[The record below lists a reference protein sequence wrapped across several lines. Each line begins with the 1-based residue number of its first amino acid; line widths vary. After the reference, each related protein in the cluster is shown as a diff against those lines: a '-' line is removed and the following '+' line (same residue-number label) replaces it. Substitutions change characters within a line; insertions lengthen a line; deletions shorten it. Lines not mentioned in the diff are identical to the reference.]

1 MAEFTEFNAPIG
13 VAGPTSTRRATAEDF
28 GGVAKGLIQGGVAV
42 QKFAAQLTERKERA
56 DITRVQTLR
65 SNAVSEITKFTVD
78 AESAAA
84 GGAPGHIEN
93 VGAFIDDYYEKLAPQ
108 ATTAAGKL
116 LLGRQ
121 AAEVKSA
128 FTVAAIKFQ
137 SASVG
142 KQVRANFEISIDVDV
157 NSISTSKDPLA
168 AYNALLGPQL
178 DKIGDER
185 GALHKGLN
193 AEDRE
198 GLSTDVRES
207 YADALVRGFIR
218 LDPARALHDLIG
230 GRFDQVLG
238 KEDKESLMGAAQQG
252 VDGVEAA
259 RKAAVAA
266 DKVAQAAAVQEEQ
279 GVVFNMIYNGVGPDG
294 EAMTP
299 KAVMSYILTN
309 TTLLPFQGAGS
320 KDQLIDVLTLR
331 AKGVTT
337 EEMDATV
344 KEEHLRALAVMYT
357 GVDAEGNQVS
367 LATLRDQLLDEDGAF
382 SELSSATISTIT
394 ASIDARLASAEG
406 DQTKGEIEAAH
417 QELYAIAISGGPDG
431 EPVSTADFKAL
442 LLSEKFRV
450 LSGATKNVLLRL
462 KEAGDK
468 RDVDAATKAAHLNA
482 LTIILT
488 GKDLEGKAVS
498 ATELKA
504 QMLQSDGPFK
514 SLSAPVI
521 ADILKIGEGG
531 SGPSVENLAAQRDV
545 LTTILTGVDPEGR
558 SLTDVQ
564 IIQYINSQTDLPPSG
579 TGSIKSYVSMAN
591 DVASKRRGLT
601 AGSDANEAYRRL
613 HLPPDD
619 PNHLSASAF
628 ATDKDL
634 IRRLGF
640 KVASSLRDA
649 ALALL
654 DPETKALE
662 VEMKGVFDR
671 FKATISKATLFT
683 ADHAGDE
690 LNEAFRQEV
699 RRLVAAKIEAGE
711 DPLVLF
717 DDVEGNKEY
726 VGLLVRRYIRTAE
739 EQRASAQAMVRDQPI
754 DIYTSQPDGGAAP
767 TNSRQDGETIEEWR
781 ERLNL

>member
-1 MAEFTEFNAPIG
+1 MAEFPEFDASIG
-13 VAGPTSTRRATAEDF
+13 LAGPTSTRRATAEDF
-28 GGVAKGLIQGGVAV
+28 GGRGEGLIQGGVAV

-78 AESAAA
+78 AESAADA
-84 GGAPGHIEN
+84 GAPGHIEN
-93 VGAFIDDYYEKLAPQ
+93 VGAFIDDYYEKLTPQ
-108 ATTAAGKL
+108 ATTQAGKL
-116 LLGRQ
+116 LLARQ

-137 SASVG
+137 SVSMGVQA
-142 KQVRANFEISIDVDV
+142 RDNFEVSVDVDV
-157 NSISTSKDPLA
+157 NTISTSTDPLA

-218 LDPARALHDLIG
+218 LDPARALHELIG
-230 GRFDQVLG
+230 GRFDQVLS
-238 KEDKESLMGAAQQG
+238 KEDKESLMSAAQQG

-259 RKAAVAA
+259 RKAAIAA
-266 DKVAQAAAVQEEQ
+266 DKAAQAAAVQEEQ
-279 GVVFNMIYNGVGPDG
+279 GVVFNMIHTGVGPDG

-309 TTLLPFQGAGS
+309 TTLLPFQGAGN
-320 KDQLIDVLTLR
+320 KNQLIDVLTLR

-337 EEMDATV
+337 GEMDATV

-382 SELSSATISTIT
+382 SELSAATISTIT
-394 ASIDARLASAEG
+394 ASIDARLAFAEG

-417 QELYAIAISGGPDG
+417 RELYAIAISGGADG
-431 EPVSTADFKAL
+431 EPVSTADFRVL
-442 LLSEKFRV
+442 LLSDKFRV
-450 LSGATKNVLLRL
+450 LSGATKTALLKL
-462 KEAGDK
+462 KEAGDAPK
-468 RDVDAATKAAHLNA
+468 AAATVKAAHLNA

-498 ATELKA
+498 ATELEA

-521 ADILKIGEGG
+521 AAILKIGEGV
-531 SGPSVENLAAQRDV
+531 SAPSAANIAAQRNV
-545 LTTILTGVDPEGR
+545 LTTILTGVDPEGQ

-564 IIQYINSQTDLPPSG
+564 IMRYINSQTDLPPSG
-579 TGSIKSYVSMAN
+579 TGSIKSYLSMAR
-591 DVASKRRGLT
+591 DIVSKRKAHT
-601 AGSDANEAYRRL
+601 ASATANDLYRRL
-613 HLPPDD
+613 HLPVDD
-619 PNHLSASAF
+619 ADHLPASAF
-628 ATDKDL
+628 VTGRIVRA
-634 IRRLGF
+634 IGF
-640 KVASSLRDA
+640 REAASLRDS

-654 DPETKALE
+654 DPAAKALE
-662 VEMKGVFDR
+662 IEMLGVFTR
-671 FKATISKATLFT
+671 FSSSISDATLFK
-683 ADHAGDE
+683 ADNAGDE

-699 RRLVAAKIEAGE
+699 RRLVKAKIDAGE
-711 DPLVLF
+711 DPMVLF
-717 DDVEGNKEY
+717 DDRYDNKEY
-726 VGLLVRRYIRTAE
+726 VGLLVPKYIRSAE
-739 EQRASAQAMVRDQPI
+739 EQRKAASNRARDKSPE
-754 DIYTSQPDGGAAP
+754 IYTSRPDA
-767 TNSRQDGETIEEWR
+767 TIEDYW
-781 ERLNL
+781 ERVEK